1 MIPTSLEWCQN
12 QDKNDP
18 LGDKRAAFDLPDG
31 VIYMD
36 GNSLGPLPKS
46 VAPRLESV
54 VKQEWRTD
62 LIKSWNTADWINLPT
77 RVGARI
83 APLIGAKAAEVVMAD
98 STSVNLFKVAAAACR
113 FAREASTKR
122 TRIISEPGNFP
133 TDLYMMQGLA
143 DFLGEDY
150 ELVTVERSEIIDAV
164 DDKTAVVLLTH
175 VHYVT
180 ADMFDM
186 KDITAAVQAKGAMM
200 VWDLSHSAGA
210 VPVDLNG
217 ANADFAVGCGYK
229 YLNGGPGAPAF
240 LYVAERHLASARQ
253 PLSGWFGHKSPFDFK
268 DDFEPAADI
277 RRMLVGTTGVLAA
290 SALEEALKV
299 FEDVDMRVIRQKS
312 LAQADLFM
320 ALVREKLVGHNLG
333 IVTPE
338 KHTGRGSHVSL
349 SFAEGYAVMQALIDH
364 GVIGDFRAPNYMRFG
379 FTPLYLSF
387 EDVYR
392 AVDILADILDKE
404 IWRDSKYRTRSDV
417 T

>member
-1 MIPTSLEWCQN
+1 MIPTSLDWCQN

-18 LGDKRAAFDLPDG
+18 LAEKRAAFDLPKG

-36 GNSLGPLPKS
+36 GNSLGPLPKA
-46 VAPRLESV
+46 VPPRLDTV
-54 VKQEWRTD
+54 IKREWGTD
-62 LIKSWNTADWINLPT
+62 LIKSWNTAGWIDLPT

-83 APLIGAKAAEVVMAD
+83 ATLVGAKPHEVVMAD
-98 STSVNLFKVAAAACR
+98 STSVNIFKVAAAACR
-113 FAREASTKR
+113 LNKGRTK
-122 TRIISEPGNFP
+122 IISEPGNFP

-150 ELVTVERSEIIDAV
+150 ELVTVDRNEILDAV
-164 DDKTAVVLLTH
+164 DDNTAVVLLTH

-186 KDITAAVQAKGAMM
+186 KDITAAVQAKGALM

-210 VPVDLNG
+210 VPVDLGG
-217 ANADFAVGCGYK
+217 AGADFAVGCGYK

-240 LYVAERHLASARQ
+240 LYVADRHLSTVRQ
-253 PLSGWFGHKSPFDFK
+253 PLSGWFGHKNPFDFK
-268 DDFEPAADI
+268 DEFEPAADI

-299 FEDVDMRVIRQKS
+299 FEDVDMRLVRQKS

-320 ALVREKLVGHNLG
+320 ALVREKLVGHNIG

-338 KHTGRGSHVSL
+338 KHSARGSHVSL
-349 SFAEGYAVMQALIDH
+349 SFAEGYAVMQAMIDR

-404 IWRDSKYRTRSDV
+404 IWRDSKYKTRSDV